1 MFNKKSLIVLSALAL
16 AACSSTGRDENLS
29 GDTFGISP
37 TINGTKG
44 GKTSS
49 YDYANTVVSKE
60 VLELRQDMEATSGDR
75 VRFDY
80 DSSSLSSSAQKTLR
94 GVAAYIVKHQQ
105 ELNNVV
111 VEGHADERGTRE
123 YNLALGDHRAVA
135 VKKFLVGAGV
145 PAKLLNTVSYG
156 KENPED
162 ASHTSEAWAK
172 NRRGVVVLN

>member
-16 AACSSTGRDENLS
+16 AACSSTERDVNLS
-29 GDTFGISP
+29 GEEFSISP
-37 TINGTKG
+37 VIGTKTG

-49 YDYANTVVSKE
+49 YDYANTAVTKE
-60 VLELRQDMEATSGDR
+60 VLELRRDMEATSGDR
-75 VRFDY
+75 VRFGY
-80 DSSSLSSSAQKTLR
+80 DSSALSADAQKTLR
-94 GVAAYIVKHQQ
+94 GIAAYIVKHKGK
-105 ELNNVV
+105 LNNVV

-123 YNLALGDHRAVA
+123 YNLALGDRRAVA

-145 PAKLLNTVSYG
+145 PANLLSTVSYG

-162 ASHTSEAWAK
+162 SAQTAEAWAK

>member
-29 GDTFGISP
+29 GENFGISP
-37 TINGTKG
+37 VVKG
-44 GKTSS
+44 AKGDKTSS
-49 YDYANTVVSKE
+49 YDYATTTVSKE
-60 VLELRQDMEATSGDR
+60 VLELRQDMQATSGDR

-80 DSSSLSSSAQKTLR
+80 DSTSLSASAQKTLR
-94 GVAAYIVKHQQ
+94 AVAAYIKKHEK

-123 YNLALGDHRAVA
+123 YNLALGDRRAVA

-145 PAKLLNTVSYG
+145 PAKLLNTVSFG
-156 KENPED
+156 KESPED
-162 ASHTSEAWAK
+162 AGHNAEAWAK